1 MVERKGTPDILGDLL
16 SVGKPPKRE
25 PEDIS
30 NSGLNV
36 EAASVNKDQPV
47 AKQPS
52 VPVNMNPT
60 DIEAQF
66 AQATNTLA
74 LLAPVVGSQ
83 RLLEWLDDMRNTLGR
98 KDRQSAQSIQAK
110 PNIAAWVKQHL
121 SARMAA
127 VDHMATGLLVNV
139 RYNVDVWAR
148 INCEQFNTEY
158 DLWVEYREKNASIKT
173 KDIYSLVR
181 KGIDVFYA
189 ARAHKRDFWFDRLM
203 LVSSSPFDLSTISL
217 AEDYGVICVLYDGT
231 DFEIK
236 TDIDWQLKP
245 TWLRHAEEA
254 LEGLQG

>member
-1 MVERKGTPDILGDLL
+1 MDRKGTPDILGDLL
-16 SVGKPPKRE
+16 RVGKPPESE
-25 PEDIS
+25 PEEIPTS
-30 NSGLNV
+30 NINDGAGLGV
-36 EAASVNKDQPV
+36 KEQTAPE
-47 AKQPS
+47 QPS
-52 VPVNMNPT
+52 SPVIMNPT

-98 KDRQSAQSIQAK
+98 KNRQSAQAAMAK
-110 PNIAAWVKQHL
+110 PNIATWVKQHYN
-121 SARMAA
+121 ARMAA

-148 INCEQFNTEY
+148 INCEQFHTEY
-158 DLWVEYREKNASIKT
+158 DLWVEYREQNSSIK
-173 KDIYSLVR
+173 KQNIYSLVR

-217 AEDYGVICVLYDGT
+217 AEEYGVICVLYDGT
-231 DFEIK
+231 DFEVK
-236 TDIDWQLKP
+236 TDIDWQQKP
-245 TWLRHAEEA
+245 TWLKQAEEA